1 MLYFVIAES
10 ALELVPES
18 LFGDPSVRAD
28 AKRREA
34 MPGEIL
40 LDRSLHHSALQ
51 RLKDGYR
58 RGRPDLVHLTL
69 LSVTSTPLHQ
79 SGGLAVYIHTFDDK
93 VLEFGRGARPPK
105 SYARFRN
112 LVEKLLVEM
121 PSEGLVRVRDETLP
135 QLLKTIPADYAVGLS
150 VEGASM
156 TLEALAMDLSQR
168 KNPAVVVGGFPRD
181 HFIPRD
187 LKAFDAL
194 VRIDDR
200 PLDAHVVAARVI
212 YEVERSQSRLA
223 VSSHPLNPVNGH
235 SS

>member
-1 MLYFVIAES
+1 M
-10 ALELVPES
+10 
-18 LFGDPSVRAD
+18 RAD
-28 AKRREA
+28 AKRREVK
-34 MPGEIL
+34 PGEIL

-79 SGGLAVYIHTFDDK
+79 SGGVAVYIHTFDDK

-112 LVEKLLVEM
+112 LMEKLLTEM
-121 PSEGLVRVRDETLP
+121 PSEGLVSAREETLP
-135 QLLKTIPADYAVGLS
+135 QLLKAIQTDHAVGLS

-156 TLEALAMDLSQR
+156 SIEGLAEDLSQR
-168 KNPAVVVGGFPRD
+168 KNPAVAVGGFPRG

-200 PLDAHVVAARVI
+200 PLDAHVVASRVV
-212 YEVERSQSRLA
+212 YEFEKISRKDQR
-223 VSSHPLNPVNGH
+223 
-235 SS
+235 